1 MKRKTDMNIFKN
13 ILNWLCLLVGG
24 KSELTDEMVRE
35 GVISFEGQGRDAF
48 GK

>member
-1 MKRKTDMNIFKN
+1 MKILKNIF
-13 ILNWLCLLVGG
+13 NWLRLLVGG

-35 GVISFEGQGRDAF
+35 GVVDFSGQGRDAY

>member
-1 MKRKTDMNIFKN
+1 MKILKNIF
-13 ILNWLCLLVGG
+13 NWLRLLVGG

-35 GVISFEGQGRDAF
+35 GAISFEGQGRDAY

>member
-1 MKRKTDMNIFKN
+1 MKILKNIF
-13 ILNWLCLLVGG
+13 NWLRLLVGG

-35 GVISFEGQGRDAF
+35 GVADFSGQGRDAY

>member
-1 MKRKTDMNIFKN
+1 MKIFKK

-35 GVISFEGQGRDAF
+35 GVVDFSGQGRNEF
-48 GK
+48 GDMEV

>member
-1 MKRKTDMNIFKN
+1 MKIFKN

-35 GVISFEGQGRDAF
+35 GVVDFSGQGRNEF
-48 GK
+48 GDMEV